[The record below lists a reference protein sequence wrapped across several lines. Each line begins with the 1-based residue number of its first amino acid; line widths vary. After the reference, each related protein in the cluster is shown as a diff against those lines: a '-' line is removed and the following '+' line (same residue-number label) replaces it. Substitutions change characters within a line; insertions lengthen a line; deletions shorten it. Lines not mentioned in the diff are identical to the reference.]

1 MTCHPGNRD
10 VCCLEWSVI
19 DTLNRLS
26 NAPDGLG
33 FTELKAKL
41 NVSGASL
48 VNRLNKLKD
57 VEYITINAKTG
68 KKSRAHV
75 AYALTQSG
83 VEPVDTLDVPT
94 LLEKVENQFAT

>member
-1 MTCHPGNRD
+1 M
-10 VCCLEWSVI
+10 I

-26 NAPDGLG
+26 NAPDGLR

-83 VEPVDTLDVPT
+83 VEPVDTLGVPT

>member
-1 MTCHPGNRD
+1 M
-10 VCCLEWSVI
+10 I

-26 NAPDGLG
+26 NAPDGLR

-83 VEPVDTLDVPT
+83 VEPVDTGRSYVVRESRKSICSLT
-94 LLEKVENQFAT
+94 HT

>member
-1 MTCHPGNRD
+1 MSVDRSMWVVVRRGLRED
-10 VCCLEWSVI
+10 VN
-19 DTLNRLS
+19 TY
-26 NAPDGLG
+26 
-33 FTELKAKL
+33 
-41 NVSGASL
+41 
-48 VNRLNKLKD
+48 NRLNKLKD

-94 LLEKVENQFAT
+94 LLEKVENQFAA